1 MLDGLSDGD
10 KSRSPRW
17 FESERSFAR
26 DREFWDEAC
35 CSGGRRRGG
44 GGGRKEGFVRESG
57 GAVRVRRGLSND
69 GVESRGGGRRE
80 GGG

>member
-1 MLDGLSDGD
+1 MRLAVAEEDG
-10 KSRSPRW
+10 
-17 FESERSFAR
+17 E
-26 DREFWDEAC
+26 
-35 CSGGRRRGG
+35 
-44 GGGRKEGFVRESG
+44 RKEGFVRESG